1 MEKRDAAFTLF
12 QEGYTG
18 KHIAKVMGV
27 TEQTVS
33 SWKKSDKW
41 DEKVAN
47 HKQLWESNAERVAKL
62 ISYQLRT
69 LERLVGDWEK
79 DDNNNKLIGKGEID
93 ALSKLYAT
101 IKTKEMTW
109 ANYINVMKE
118 FVEFLSRENFELAKQ
133 LTEPVELF
141 FNEIREQ
148 L

>member
-1 MEKRDAAFTLF
+1 MDKRDAAFTLF

-47 HKQLWESNAERVAKL
+47 HKQLWESNAEKVMKL
-62 ISYQLRT
+62 ISYQLRA
-69 LERLVGDWEK
+69 LERKVTEWE
-79 DDNNNKLIGKGEID
+79 DEGSNQLIGKGEID

-109 ANYINVMKE
+109 ANHISVMKA

-133 LTEPVELF
+133 LTEPVDLF
-141 FNEIREQ
+141 LNEIREQ